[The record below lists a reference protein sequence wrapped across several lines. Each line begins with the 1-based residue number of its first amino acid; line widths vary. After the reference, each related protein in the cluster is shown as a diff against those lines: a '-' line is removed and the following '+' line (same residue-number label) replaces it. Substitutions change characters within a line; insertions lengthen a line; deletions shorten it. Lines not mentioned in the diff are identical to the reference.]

1 MVSDLPTPGAP
12 VMPTRMALPV
22 VGQQLLHELV
32 RLVLVVGAL
41 ALDQRDGARQHG
53 AVAVADAAGEGD
65 ESGVAAIAV
74 MHAKRAERLRPR
86 PICAAALPIGPTPGT
101 GLGTAD
107 LAH

>member
-22 VGQQLLHELV
+22 SRQQLLDELV

-53 AVAVADAAGEGD
+53 AVAVAEAAGESGD
-65 ESGVAAIAV
+65 VGVVAGAS
-74 MHAKRAERLRPR
+74 HN
-86 PICAAALPIGPTPGT
+86 PG
-101 GLGTAD
+101 
-107 LAH
+107 